1 MMTWSEV
8 AFITF
13 SCVAANHLGLVAT
26 AEGII
31 KRPLPIINCPKCF
44 TFWSVLIYGLLT
56 LCLSSPGFAVSIGFA
71 DALITTIAVSFLSSF
86 LARWLH
92 LLMAYTDHFYN
103 KFYDTL
109 FPTTNTPSD
118 GAQHSDSPVPDMRQ
132 Q

>member
-31 KRPLPIINCPKCF
+31 KKPLPVINCPKCF
-44 TFWSVLIYGLLT
+44 TFWSVLIYGF
-56 LCLSSPGFAVSIGFA
+56 LSNGFSVSIGFT
-71 DALITTIAVSFLSSF
+71 DAIITTIAVSFLSSF

-109 FPTTNTPSD
+109 FPTTNTTAD
-118 GAQHSDSPVPDMRQ
+118 GAQHSDSPMPDMRQ